1 MKAAAT
7 GAGALR
13 GGTSPSLPL
22 GPSSSERHAPAS
34 YSWAPPHLSLLNF
47 SHAAAARSPA
57 SPDTSDHSSSASPT
71 PGHSSLSA
79 PYCPARSLD
88 QPPHRRLSSVTMHS
102 GYPAPCPVH
111 VFCIHS
117 KYTFLKISGLL
128 LLLLIHSYLFP
139 GESKL
144 LKARAVVSC

>member
-1 MKAAAT
+1 MPWPRAQLCALVRFCRPLPHCCQT
-7 GAGALR
+7 GTHRGQGAR
-13 GGTSPSLPL
+13 GG
-22 GPSSSERHAPAS
+22 GQAQ
-34 YSWAPPHLSLLNF
+34 
-47 SHAAAARSPA
+47 AAARSPA